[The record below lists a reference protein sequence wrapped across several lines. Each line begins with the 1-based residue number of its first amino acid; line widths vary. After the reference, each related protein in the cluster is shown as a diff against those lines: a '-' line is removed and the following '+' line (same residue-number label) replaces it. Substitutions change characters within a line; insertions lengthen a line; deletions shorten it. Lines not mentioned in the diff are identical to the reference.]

1 MKIFNRRQQIEAADG
16 AINLVDAGTNQS
28 ASPTCATTA
37 HPKSTHSR
45 WRSIAAAMAMVT
57 VAGIGMAPAAMAD
70 SGSASAATGITATA
84 TAGTQI
90 SPTDVVS
97 GAYDAYK
104 WYADCQANMKDHKP
118 CIEDRQQAQFEQLT
132 SQINALS
139 QQITAENAHISDEI
153 GAVSNRVRKEQL
165 NDAYRSLGPDLTDMV
180 IVSAKVNDYQNC
192 LAALNT
198 TSHNQMPGGNGQVA
212 TCTLTLANGNPE
224 LDPATNQPKQFP
236 MASTDDFAKGPQ
248 ERLYDATVKAS
259 WGSPNAPTDKAAV
272 YGAFSNKGQKIAQ
285 AMAGSSQ
292 NEGSGLLPISF
303 HYTIESGYL
312 QDSNEKVAPDGI
324 APAYVSGDTVNQI
337 NRFNNYFVGLQT
349 NYWVGVET
357 AMQMVQSGWT
367 PPAAADGS
375 AAPAQEAT
383 PAQEAAPAPTTTPA
397 APDASTPAPTPAPTP
412 ARATTKVGDDD
423 WAATLRNTAVNG
435 VATQPNQALAAQA
448 SNWSLPVWSTDHT
461 TLSSANVADASTG
474 FFLPWT
480 DPGNHGNIDAYQTTR
495 ATHVTLDGDTSN
507 AAPADPSIPTKSLL
521 DTESNRM
528 ISQGYAYSTLVKNH
542 PNALPTTMWANMGN
556 QTEKI
561 NENEASFDPGSYND
575 HGTST
580 TMTTAWPSDATKPG
594 NQAPGTLINGSTKT
608 DQACVAPVKFYD
620 SRPSLSQVA
629 GDLNAKPWPSYRKN
643 TDYEPGGYHQTV
655 YSGYQMFNKSQHMWV
670 QPATGGRSYGQN
682 MNGEDLYNTMNP
694 SAVVPVYDVL
704 WSQTGAGYHDDPLYS
719 GDGLGYAMRC
729 GGADHVAASHGFL
742 KPSATDTLQV
752 NPIATSTAPGG
763 NVGGWAKLMG

>member
-1 MKIFNRRQQIEAADG
+1 MRIINRRPRAHAAD
-16 AINLVDAGTNQS
+16 DARNHANAAGKPAP
-28 ASPTCATTA
+28 AS
-37 HPKSTHSR
+37 KSTHPR
-45 WRSIAAAMAMVT
+45 WRTVAAAMAMVT

-70 SGSASAATGITATA
+70 TGTASVSTGITT
-84 TAGTQI
+84 TAGANAQI

-97 GAYDAYK
+97 GAYDAYQ
-104 WYADCQANMKDHKP
+104 WYAQCQANMKDHKP

-132 SQINALS
+132 SQISALS
-139 QQITAENAHISDEI
+139 QQISTENAHINDEI

-165 NDAYRSLGPDLTDMV
+165 NDAYRALGPDLTDMV
-180 IVSAKVNDYQNC
+180 IVSAKVSDYQNC
-192 LAALNT
+192 MAALNT

-236 MASTDDFAKGPQ
+236 MATTSDFAKGPQ

-259 WGSPNAPTDKAAV
+259 WGAPATPTDKAAV
-272 YGAFSNKGQKIAQ
+272 YGAFSTKGEHIAQ
-285 AMAGSSQ
+285 AMAGTSQ
-292 NEGSGLLPISF
+292 NEGSGLLPIAF
-303 HYTIESGYL
+303 HYTTESGYL

-367 PPAAADGS
+367 PPAADGSAPTADASSTAAPATPSPADPS
-375 AAPAQEAT
+375 AAPAAT
-383 PAQEAAPAPTTTPA
+383 ATAGDSSAATQ
-397 APDASTPAPTPAPTP
+397 
-412 ARATTKVGDDD
+412 TKVGDDD

-448 SNWSLPVWSTDHT
+448 SNWSLPVWNADRT
-461 TLSSANVADASTG
+461 TLSSANVADPSTG

-480 DPGNHGNIDAYQTTR
+480 DPGNHANTYAYQTTR

-507 AAPADPSIPTKSLL
+507 TAPADPHIPTKALL

-528 ISQGYAYSTLVKNH
+528 VSQGYAYSTLVKNH

-556 QTEKI
+556 QTETIK
-561 NENEASFDPGSYND
+561 EGSASSDPGSYNNQ
-575 HGTST
+575 GAST
-580 TMTTAWPSDATKPG
+580 TITTAWPSDATKPG
-594 NQAPGTLINGSTKT
+594 YQAPGTLIAASTKS
-608 DQACVAPVKFYD
+608 DQACIAPVKFYD
-620 SRPSLSQVA
+620 TRPSLNQVA
-629 GDLNAKPWPSYRKN
+629 GDLNAHPWPSYRKN
-643 TDYEPGGYHQTV
+643 TDYEPGGYHQTIL
-655 YSGYQMFNKSQHMWV
+655 SGYQMSTKGEHMWV
-670 QPATGGRSYGQN
+670 QAPDGSHTWSLG

-704 WSQTGAGYHDDPLYS
+704 WSRTGAGYNDDPYFQ

-729 GGADHVAASHGFL
+729 GGADHVAASNGFL

-752 NPIATSTAPGG
+752 NPIATTTAPGG
-763 NVGGWAKLMG
+763 SVGGWAKLMS

>member
-1 MKIFNRRQQIEAADG
+1 M
-16 AINLVDAGTNQS
+16 
-28 ASPTCATTA
+28 
-37 HPKSTHSR
+37 
-45 WRSIAAAMAMVT
+45 
-57 VAGIGMAPAAMAD
+57 
-70 SGSASAATGITATA
+70 
-84 TAGTQI
+84 
-90 SPTDVVS
+90 VS

-375 AAPAQEAT
+375 AAGDGAPGFGAHPIVLYTIKRFLLLVVVGAVLYLVGIRGVWLILFSFLVSGFIAMIALRGSREVRAPVFASVMT
-383 PAQEAAPAPTTTPA
+383 TVAAFLPIAVRYDGSAPAGGHGYQVHVGPMYSDARGTLRIRSANPHDKPSMTFNYLSTDQDRREWVEAIRVARDILTQPA
-397 APDASTPAPTPAPTP
+397 FEPFNAGEISPGPGVETDEEILDWVRHDAETALHPSCTARMGVDGESVLDPLTMRVHGVEGLRVVDASIMPTLVAGSAALFRSWSHRHPRRHQLGLVHPRRGRHGSRKRDRPRARP
-412 ARATTKVGDDD
+412 ARARRAHVERRGARRRRRGL
-423 WAATLRNTAVNG
+423 WRCFAAVR
-435 VATQPNQALAAQA
+435 
-448 SNWSLPVWSTDHT
+448 
-461 TLSSANVADASTG
+461 
-474 FFLPWT
+474 FLPSSRSGLCW
-480 DPGNHGNIDAYQTTR
+480 HGR
-495 ATHVTLDGDTSN
+495 CR
-507 AAPADPSIPTKSLL
+507 P
-521 DTESNRM
+521 R
-528 ISQGYAYSTLVKNH
+528 IS
-542 PNALPTTMWANMGN
+542 
-556 QTEKI
+556 
-561 NENEASFDPGSYND
+561 
-575 HGTST
+575 
-580 TMTTAWPSDATKPG
+580 
-594 NQAPGTLINGSTKT
+594 
-608 DQACVAPVKFYD
+608 
-620 SRPSLSQVA
+620 
-629 GDLNAKPWPSYRKN
+629 
-643 TDYEPGGYHQTV
+643 
-655 YSGYQMFNKSQHMWV
+655 
-670 QPATGGRSYGQN
+670 
-682 MNGEDLYNTMNP
+682 
-694 SAVVPVYDVL
+694 
-704 WSQTGAGYHDDPLYS
+704 
-719 GDGLGYAMRC
+719 
-729 GGADHVAASHGFL
+729 
-742 KPSATDTLQV
+742 
-752 NPIATSTAPGG
+752 
-763 NVGGWAKLMG
+763 